1 MEFRVLGPLEVSKD
15 GRLLPLGGRQQR
27 AVLAILLLQANQ
39 VVSANALINA
49 LWGERAPESAANT
62 IQGYVSRLRKLL
74 SNGDCE
80 AVVFRSPGY
89 VLEVE
94 SEQVDSYRFERL
106 VRDAAQLRA
115 SDNLEPARALLDDA
129 LALWRGEVLA
139 DLALDSFVSPELGR
153 LEELRLSALEQRI
166 ALDLALGRHAEVV
179 AELESLV
186 AEHPLREQLRGDLML
201 ALYRSGRQADALEIY
216 RKGRQLLVSELGIEP
231 GPEIRELERAIL
243 GQDPSIEASPP
254 HVSELRKTLRTTRDA
269 TRGGGPIAS
278 AAAPIPADQPVVG
291 SESTGRRASAYR
303 HQLVVSCVA
312 ISFMAGALITIA
324 VALTQGGS
332 GSVTVV
338 PDSVAV
344 VDAKT
349 NRVVSD
355 VPVGRR
361 PVAVAVGEG
370 GVWVANAG
378 DGTIDRI
385 DPKTRK
391 VVSQIGIGTD
401 VSDVAVGY
409 GSVWVGNGNNGT
421 LTRIDPNVNGI
432 EDTLRLGGGGNALSP
447 RPVFSIA
454 TGAGGVWVIK
464 GSQLLRVDPKTDRV
478 AARISIPAPTGL
490 AVGAGAVWVV
500 TVDEHLLRISP
511 DPKHTTVVLPLS
523 GTAAAPTVGS
533 GSVWLIVYHVHSEI
547 WRVDPGSVTESATLG
562 RGAYSANLY
571 PTDLAVGDGGVWAVD
586 NRGMI
591 LRLDPVSAHFT
602 EIPTGQP
609 GRPVIAIGEGAVWVA
624 VAAPS

>member
-1 MEFRVLGPLEVSKD
+1 LEFRVLGPLQVSKN

-39 VVSANALINA
+39 VVSTNALINA

-74 SNGDCE
+74 SSGDGE
-80 AVVFRSPGY
+80 AVVFRPPGY

-94 SEQVDSYRFERL
+94 AEQVDSYRFERL

-129 LALWRGEVLA
+129 LALWRGEALA

-166 ALDLALGRHAEVV
+166 ALDLALGRHTEVV

-186 AEHPLREQLRGDLML
+186 AEHPLREQLRGALML
-201 ALYRSGRQADALEIY
+201 ALYRSGRQAEALEIY

-254 HVSELRKTLRTTRDA
+254 HVSELRKTLRTSRDA
-269 TRGGGPIAS
+269 TTGGGAIAS
-278 AAAPIPADQPVVG
+278 VAAPTPADQPVVG
-291 SESTGRRASAYR
+291 PESTGRRASAYR
-303 HQLVVSCVA
+303 RHLVVSCVA
-312 ISFMAGALITIA
+312 MSFIAGTLIAIA
-324 VALTQGGS
+324 VALTRGGS

-349 NRVVSD
+349 NRVVGD

-391 VVSQIGIGTD
+391 VVSEIGIGTD

-409 GSVWVGNGNNGT
+409 GSVWVGNGNDGT

-432 EDTLRLGGGGNALSP
+432 EDTLRLGGGNALSP

-464 GSQLLRVDPKTDRV
+464 GSQLLRVDPKTNRV
-478 AARISIPAPTGL
+478 AARISIPAPAGL
-490 AVGAGAVWVV
+490 AAGAGAVWVV

-511 DPKHTTVVLPLS
+511 DPEHTTVALPLS

-533 GSVWLIVYHVHSEI
+533 GSLWLIVYHAHSEI

-562 RGAYSANLY
+562 RGAYSANVF

-624 VAAPS
+624 VAAPN